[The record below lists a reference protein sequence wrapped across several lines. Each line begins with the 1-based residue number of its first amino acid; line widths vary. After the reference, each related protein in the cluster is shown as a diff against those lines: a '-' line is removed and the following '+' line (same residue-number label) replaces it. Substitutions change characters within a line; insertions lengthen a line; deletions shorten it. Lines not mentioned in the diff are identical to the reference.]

1 MKKLY
6 LLLMLFIVFASCVG
20 ATELK
25 GGVSFNTDSAREYLQ
40 DGQTDSVD
48 ISGPYSFQNSS
59 NVQKMVYSYNNEGV
73 VIGITVQYKN
83 ESDKAYIYGK
93 NNNLMYV
100 DKYDKSVNIYPH
112 RGYRYNLDGK
122 LILSSL
128 TVSKKEQFRFSPDGK
143 LIAHSINGVIY
154 DENGKIIGTGK

>member
-1 MKKLY
+1 MMKKIY
-6 LLLMLFIVFASCVG
+6 LLILFFILGSYVFA
-20 ATELK
+20 EPIQ
-25 GGVSFNTDSAREYLQ
+25 GGVSFDVDSAREYLQ
-40 DGQTDSVD
+40 AEQSDTID
-48 ISGPYSFQNSS
+48 ISGPYSFTSDS
-59 NVQKMVYSYNNEGV
+59 NVRKKVYSYDTNGV
-73 VIGITVQYKN
+73 VIGITVQYKG
-83 ESDKAYIYGK
+83 ESNKAYIYGK

-100 DKYDKSVNIYPH
+100 DKYDKSVDIYPH

-128 TVSKKEQFRFSPDGK
+128 TVSKNEQFRFSPEGK